1 MINHATVAEW
11 LNAYVE
17 AWKSY
22 DPQAIGNLFAADATY
37 SYNPFDDEAVRG
49 RDAIVAHWLEY
60 RDAPGTYDAHY
71 EPIAV
76 DGNIAVAN
84 GRTHYVEVD
93 DKMPAPPRRAGGAIG
108 EKLPGLLLVDLW
120 QQMERR
126 HKP

>member
-93 DKMPAPPRRAGGAIG
+93 DKMPAKVFDNIFVLRFDDQGQCVEFREWYMQPRG
-108 EKLPGLLLVDLW
+108 
-120 QQMERR
+120 Q
-126 HKP
+126 